1 MHLFPQVSPFYC
13 IRLLKLSKVEGKLVE
28 VNIRWNV
35 TDLATI
41 NGDLVSQH
49 AGCGNLNRIWPVVI
63 VVAEGICE
71 VQNGVL

>member
-1 MHLFPQVSPFYC
+1 M
-13 IRLLKLSKVEGKLVE
+13 E